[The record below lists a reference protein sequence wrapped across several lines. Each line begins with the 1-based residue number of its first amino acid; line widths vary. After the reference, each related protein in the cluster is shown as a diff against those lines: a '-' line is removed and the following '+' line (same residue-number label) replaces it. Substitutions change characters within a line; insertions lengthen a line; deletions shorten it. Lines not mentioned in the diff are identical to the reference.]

1 MQVGEVI
8 RKYRK
13 SKNMTQEEMAR
24 RLGVTAPAV
33 NKWEHGNSLPD
44 ITLLMPIARL
54 LGIST
59 DELLSYQQELTTE
72 KIGEILKRATTMLEE
87 MPYQDAFAWAKEKL
101 EEYPNCESLILQM
114 AVLLDA
120 ERTIQEIPDPE
131 TYDAYINAC
140 YGRALQSK
148 DEKIRNGAADSLFHF
163 YMKTRE
169 YEKAGE
175 YLSYFSEQDPA
186 RKEKEA
192 QLYSETGQIEEAYKT
207 YEHLLFSEY
216 QRVNGIF
223 HGMYLLALKQEDLKM
238 AHLLVD
244 KQVELVKCFEM
255 GKYYEAASRLE
266 LATIE
271 KEEDRVIALMKEM
284 LASVRLINSF
294 YESPLYRHMEF
305 KKPGEKFFEEL
316 RKNLLKCFRD
326 EETYG
331 FLKSRLEEIQ

>member
-33 NKWEHGNSLPD
+33 NKWERGNSLPD

-72 KIGEILKRATTMLEE
+72 EIGEILKRATTMLEE

-163 YMKTRE
+163 YMKKRE

-175 YLSYFSEQDPA
+175 YLNYFSEQDPA
-186 RKEKEA
+186 RKDKEA
-192 QLYSETGQIEEAYKT
+192 QLYSETGQVEEAYKT

-244 KQVELVKCFEM
+244 KQVELIKCFEM

>member
-13 SKNMTQEEMAR
+13 SKNMTQEEMAG

-33 NKWEHGNSLPD
+33 NKWERGNSLPD

-59 DELLSYQQELTTE
+59 DELLSYQQELTAE
-72 KIGEILKRATTMLEE
+72 EIGEILKKATTMLEE

-120 ERTIQEIPDPE
+120 ERTIQEITDAE
-131 TYDAYINAC
+131 TYDAYISAC

-163 YMKTRE
+163 YMKKRE

-255 GKYYEAASRLE
+255 GKYYEAASQLE

-271 KEEDRVIALMKEM
+271 KEEDQVIALMKEM

>member
-13 SKNMTQEEMAR
+13 SKNMTQEEMAG

-59 DELLSYQQELTTE
+59 DELLSYQQELTAE
-72 KIGEILKRATTMLEE
+72 EIGEILKRATTMLEE

-163 YMKTRE
+163 YMKKKE

-284 LASVRLINSF
+284 LASVSLINSF

>member
-192 QLYSETGQIEEAYKT
+192 QLYSETGQVEEAYKT

-284 LASVRLINSF
+284 LAGVSLINSF

>member
-59 DELLSYQQELTTE
+59 DELLAYQQELTAE
-72 KIGEILKRATTMLEE
+72 EIGEILKRATTMLEE
-87 MPYQDAFAWAKEKL
+87 MPYQDAFAWAKERL

-163 YMKTRE
+163 YMKKRE

-175 YLSYFSEQDPA
+175 YLNYFSEQDPA

-255 GKYYEAASRLE
+255 GKYYEAASQLE

-284 LASVRLINSF
+284 LAGVSLINSF

>member
-44 ITLLMPIARL
+44 IMLLMPIARL

-72 KIGEILKRATTMLEE
+72 EIGEILKRATTMLEE

-140 YGRALQSK
+140 YGRVLQSK
-148 DEKIRNGAADSLFHF
+148 DEKIRNSAADSLFHF
-163 YMKTRE
+163 YMKKRE

-175 YLSYFSEQDPA
+175 YLNYFSEQDPA

-192 QLYSETGQIEEAYKT
+192 QLYSETGQVEEAYKT

-255 GKYYEAASRLE
+255 GK
-266 LATIE
+266 
-271 KEEDRVIALMKEM
+271 
-284 LASVRLINSF
+284 
-294 YESPLYRHMEF
+294 
-305 KKPGEKFFEEL
+305 
-316 RKNLLKCFRD
+316 
-326 EETYG
+326 
-331 FLKSRLEEIQ
+331 

>member
-59 DELLSYQQELTTE
+59 DELLSYQQELTAE
-72 KIGEILKRATTMLEE
+72 EIGEILKRATTMLEE

-101 EEYPNCESLILQM
+101 EEYPNCEPLILQM

-131 TYDAYINAC
+131 TYDAYINSC

-163 YMKTRE
+163 YMKKRE

-175 YLSYFSEQDPA
+175 YLNYFSEQDPA

-192 QLYSETGQIEEAYKT
+192 QLYSETGQVEEAYKT

-255 GKYYEAASRLE
+255 GKYYEAASQLE

-284 LASVRLINSF
+284 LAGVSLINSF

-331 FLKSRLEEIQ
+331 FLKSRLEEI

>member
-59 DELLSYQQELTTE
+59 DELLAYQQELTAE
-72 KIGEILKRATTMLEE
+72 EIGEILKRATTMLEE
-87 MPYQDAFAWAKEKL
+87 MPYQDAFAWAKERL

-163 YMKTRE
+163 YMKKRE

-175 YLSYFSEQDPA
+175 YLNYFSEQDPA

-223 HGMYLLALKQEDLKM
+223 HGMYLLALKLEDLKM

-271 KEEDRVIALMKEM
+271 KEEDQVIALMKEM
-284 LASVRLINSF
+284 LAGVSLINSF

-316 RKNLLKCFRD
+316 RKNL
-326 EETYG
+326 
-331 FLKSRLEEIQ
+331 

>member
-101 EEYPNCESLILQM
+101 EQYPNCESLILQM

-163 YMKTRE
+163 YMKKRE

-175 YLSYFSEQDPA
+175 YLNYFSEQDPA

-207 YEHLLFSEY
+207 YEYLLFSEY

-284 LASVRLINSF
+284 LASVSLINSF
-294 YESPLYRHMEF
+294 YESPLYRHMKF

>member
-59 DELLSYQQELTTE
+59 DELLSYQQELTAE
-72 KIGEILKRATTMLEE
+72 EIGEILKRATTMLEE
-87 MPYQDAFAWAKEKL
+87 MPYQDAFAWAKERL

-163 YMKTRE
+163 YMKKRE

-175 YLSYFSEQDPA
+175 YLNYFSEQDPA

-192 QLYSETGQIEEAYKT
+192 QLYSETGQVEEAYKT

-255 GKYYEAASRLE
+255 GKYYEAASQLE

-284 LASVRLINSF
+284 LAGVSLINSF

>member
-131 TYDAYINAC
+131 TYDAYINSC
-140 YGRALQSK
+140 YVRALQSK
-148 DEKIRNGAADSLFHF
+148 DEKIRKGAADSLFHF
-163 YMKTRE
+163 YMKKRE

-175 YLSYFSEQDPA
+175 YLNYFSEQDPA

-223 HGMYLLALKQEDLKM
+223 HGMYLLALKLEDLKM

-284 LASVRLINSF
+284 LAGVSLINSF

-305 KKPGEKFFEEL
+305 KKPGEKLFEEL

>member
-59 DELLSYQQELTTE
+59 DELLSYQQELTAE
-72 KIGEILKRATTMLEE
+72 EIGEILKRATTMLEE

-140 YGRALQSK
+140 YGRVLQSK
-148 DEKIRNGAADSLFHF
+148 DEKIRKGAADSLFHF
-163 YMKTRE
+163 YMKKRE

-175 YLSYFSEQDPA
+175 YLNYFSEQDPA

-192 QLYSETGQIEEAYKT
+192 QLYSETGQVEEAYKT

-255 GKYYEAASRLE
+255 GKYYEAASQLE

-284 LASVRLINSF
+284 LAGVSLINSF

>member
-59 DELLSYQQELTTE
+59 DELLAYQQELTAE
-72 KIGEILKRATTMLEE
+72 EIGEILKRATTMLEE
-87 MPYQDAFAWAKEKL
+87 MPYQDAFAWAKERL

-163 YMKTRE
+163 YMKKRE

-175 YLSYFSEQDPA
+175 YLNYFSEQDPA

-223 HGMYLLALKQEDLKM
+223 HGMYLLALKLEDLKM

-244 KQVELVKCFEM
+244 KQVELV
-255 GKYYEAASRLE
+255 L
-266 LATIE
+266 
-271 KEEDRVIALMKEM
+271 
-284 LASVRLINSF
+284 
-294 YESPLYRHMEF
+294 
-305 KKPGEKFFEEL
+305 
-316 RKNLLKCFRD
+316 
-326 EETYG
+326 
-331 FLKSRLEEIQ
+331 

>member
-59 DELLSYQQELTTE
+59 DELLAYQQELTAE
-72 KIGEILKRATTMLEE
+72 EIGEILKRATTMLEE
-87 MPYQDAFAWAKEKL
+87 MPYQDAFAWAKERL

-163 YMKTRE
+163 YMKKRE

-175 YLSYFSEQDPA
+175 YLNYFSEQDPA

-192 QLYSETGQIEEAYKT
+192 QLYSETGQVEEAYKT

-223 HGMYLLALKQEDLKM
+223 HGMYLLALKQEDLKI

-255 GKYYEAASRLE
+255 GKYYEAASQLE

-284 LASVRLINSF
+284 LAGVSLINSF

>member
-24 RLGVTAPAV
+24 RLGVTAPAI

-131 TYDAYINAC
+131 TYDAYINSC
-140 YGRALQSK
+140 YVRALQSK
-148 DEKIRNGAADSLFHF
+148 DEKIRKGAADSLFHF
-163 YMKTRE
+163 YMKKRE

-175 YLSYFSEQDPA
+175 YLNYFSEQDPA
-186 RKEKEA
+186 RKDKEA
-192 QLYSETGQIEEAYKT
+192 QLYSETGQVEEAYKT

-255 GKYYEAASRLE
+255 GKYYEAASQLE

-284 LASVRLINSF
+284 LAGVSLINSF

>member
-44 ITLLMPIARL
+44 IMLLMPIARL

-72 KIGEILKRATTMLEE
+72 EIGEILKRATTMLEE

-163 YMKTRE
+163 YMKKRE

-175 YLSYFSEQDPA
+175 YLNYFSEQDPA

-192 QLYSETGQIEEAYKT
+192 QLYSETGQVEEAYKT

-255 GKYYEAASRLE
+255 GKYYEAASQLE

-305 KKPGEKFFEEL
+305 KKPGEKFSEEL
-316 RKNLLKCFRD
+316 RKNLLKCVRD

>member
-59 DELLSYQQELTTE
+59 DELLAYQQELTAE
-72 KIGEILKRATTMLEE
+72 EIGEILKRATTMLEE
-87 MPYQDAFAWAKEKL
+87 MPYQDAFAWAKERL

-163 YMKTRE
+163 YMKKRE

-175 YLSYFSEQDPA
+175 YLNYFSEQDPA

-223 HGMYLLALKQEDLKM
+223 HGMYLLALKLEDLKM

-271 KEEDRVIALMKEM
+271 KEEDQVIALMKEM
-284 LASVRLINSF
+284 LAGVSLINSF
-294 YESPLYRHMEF
+294 YESPHYRHMEF

>member
-59 DELLSYQQELTTE
+59 DELLAYQQELTAE
-72 KIGEILKRATTMLEE
+72 EIGEILKRATTMLEE
-87 MPYQDAFAWAKEKL
+87 MPYQDAFAWAKERL

-163 YMKTRE
+163 YMKKRE

-175 YLSYFSEQDPA
+175 YLNYFSEQDPA

-192 QLYSETGQIEEAYKT
+192 RLYSETGQVEEAYKT
-207 YEHLLFSEY
+207 YENLLFSEY

-271 KEEDRVIALMKEM
+271 KEEDQVIALMKEM
-284 LASVRLINSF
+284 LASVSLINSF

>member
-1 MQVGEVI
+1 M
-8 RKYRK
+8 
-13 SKNMTQEEMAR
+13 N
-24 RLGVTAPAV
+24 
-33 NKWEHGNSLPD
+33 
-44 ITLLMPIARL
+44 
-54 LGIST
+54 
-59 DELLSYQQELTTE
+59 
-72 KIGEILKRATTMLEE
+72 
-87 MPYQDAFAWAKEKL
+87 
-101 EEYPNCESLILQM
+101 
-114 AVLLDA
+114 
-120 ERTIQEIPDPE
+120 
-131 TYDAYINAC
+131 AYINAC

-163 YMKTRE
+163 YMKKRE

-175 YLSYFSEQDPA
+175 YLNYFSEQDPA

-192 QLYSETGQIEEAYKT
+192 QLYSETGQVEEAYKT

-271 KEEDRVIALMKEM
+271 KEEDQVIALMKEM
-284 LASVRLINSF
+284 LASVSLINSF

>member
-131 TYDAYINAC
+131 TYDAYINSC
-140 YGRALQSK
+140 YVRALQSK
-148 DEKIRNGAADSLFHF
+148 DEKIRKGAADSLFHF
-163 YMKTRE
+163 YMKKRE

-175 YLSYFSEQDPA
+175 YLNYFSEQDPA
-186 RKEKEA
+186 RKDKEA
-192 QLYSETGQIEEAYKT
+192 QLYSETGQVEEAYKT

-255 GKYYEAASRLE
+255 GKYYEAASQLE

-284 LASVRLINSF
+284 LAGVSLINSF

>member
-59 DELLSYQQELTTE
+59 DELLSYQQELTAE
-72 KIGEILKRATTMLEE
+72 EIGEILKRATTMLEE

-120 ERTIQEIPDPE
+120 ERTIQEIQDPE

-163 YMKTRE
+163 YMKKRE

-175 YLSYFSEQDPA
+175 YLNYFSEQDPA

-192 QLYSETGQIEEAYKT
+192 QLYSETGQVEEAYKT

-255 GKYYEAASRLE
+255 GKYYEAASQLE

-284 LASVRLINSF
+284 LAGVSLINSF

>member
-59 DELLSYQQELTTE
+59 DELLAYQQELTAE
-72 KIGEILKRATTMLEE
+72 EIGEILKRATTMLEE
-87 MPYQDAFAWAKEKL
+87 MPYQDAFAWAKERL

-163 YMKTRE
+163 YMKKRE

-175 YLSYFSEQDPA
+175 YLNYFSEQDPA

-192 QLYSETGQIEEAYKT
+192 QLYSETGQVEEAYKT

-255 GKYYEAASRLE
+255 GKYYEAASQLE

-284 LASVRLINSF
+284 LAGVSLINSF

>member
-59 DELLSYQQELTTE
+59 DELLAYQQELTAE
-72 KIGEILKRATTMLEE
+72 EIGEILKRATTMLEE
-87 MPYQDAFAWAKEKL
+87 MPYQDAFAWAKERL

-163 YMKTRE
+163 YMKKRE

-175 YLSYFSEQDPA
+175 YLNYFSEQDPA

-192 QLYSETGQIEEAYKT
+192 QLYSETGQVEEAYKT

-271 KEEDRVIALMKEM
+271 KEEDQVIALMKEM
-284 LASVRLINSF
+284 LASVSLINSF

-331 FLKSRLEEIQ
+331 FLKKILLF

>member
-59 DELLSYQQELTTE
+59 DELLSYQQELTAE
-72 KIGEILKRATTMLEE
+72 KIGEILKKATAMLEE

-101 EEYPNCESLILQM
+101 EQYPNCESLILQM

-148 DEKIRNGAADSLFHF
+148 DEKIRNGAADLLFHF
-163 YMKTRE
+163 YMKKRE

-175 YLSYFSEQDPA
+175 YLNYFSEQDPA

-192 QLYSETGQIEEAYKT
+192 RLYSETGQVEEAYKT

-255 GKYYEAASRLE
+255 GKYYEAASQLE

-284 LASVRLINSF
+284 LAGVSLINSF

>member
-1 MQVGEVI
+1 M
-8 RKYRK
+8 
-13 SKNMTQEEMAR
+13 
-24 RLGVTAPAV
+24 
-33 NKWEHGNSLPD
+33 
-44 ITLLMPIARL
+44 
-54 LGIST
+54 
-59 DELLSYQQELTTE
+59 
-72 KIGEILKRATTMLEE
+72 
-87 MPYQDAFAWAKEKL
+87 
-101 EEYPNCESLILQM
+101 QM

-163 YMKTRE
+163 YMKKRE

-175 YLSYFSEQDPA
+175 YLNYFSEQDPA

-192 QLYSETGQIEEAYKT
+192 QLYSETGQVEEAYKT

-255 GKYYEAASRLE
+255 GKYYEAASQLE

-284 LASVRLINSF
+284 LAGVSLINSF

>member
-131 TYDAYINAC
+131 TYDAYINSC
-140 YGRALQSK
+140 YVRALQSK
-148 DEKIRNGAADSLFHF
+148 DEKIRKGAADSLFHF
-163 YMKTRE
+163 YMKKRE

-175 YLSYFSEQDPA
+175 YLNYFSEQDPA
-186 RKEKEA
+186 RKDKEA
-192 QLYSETGQIEEAYKT
+192 QLYSETGQVEEAYKT

-255 GKYYEAASRLE
+255 GNYYEAASQLE

-284 LASVRLINSF
+284 LAGVSLINSF